1 VFKVSLQSN
10 ERKIY
15 PWSYSKYALGHDDVC
30 RREGTDTNI
39 LTPGTK
45 WKRAVIFVIRHGNR
59 PEILDREP
67 GEPQRLVGHR
77 GELK

>member
-1 VFKVSLQSN
+1 MFKGSLQN
-10 ERKIY
+10 KERKMY
-15 PWSYSKYALGHDDVC
+15 PCTYSNYAVRHDDMC
-30 RREGTDTNI
+30 RNEGTSTSI

-59 PEILDREP
+59 PETLEREL
-67 GEPQRLVGHR
+67 GEPKRLLGRR